1 MFPKLRNL
9 FFHHYLKKCNFASWW
24 RYALISQGVFH
35 CPALLVNNTYII
47 YKE

>member
-35 CPALLVNNTYII
+35 CPALPYLYNI
-47 YKE
+47 